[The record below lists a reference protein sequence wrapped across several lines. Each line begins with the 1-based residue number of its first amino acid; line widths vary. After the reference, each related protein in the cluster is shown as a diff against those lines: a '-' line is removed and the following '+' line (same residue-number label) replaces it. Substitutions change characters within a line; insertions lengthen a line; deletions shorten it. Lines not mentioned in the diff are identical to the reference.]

1 MLEEC
6 KFDSKE
12 GMFLKQ
18 LREIVFK
25 SLVDNLG
32 VAPALLSRVQG
43 NDPIVIELE
52 GGDNIYVYFQDKTLQ
67 TYIEMPLKDRRVLPM
82 KASKFIEVLT
92 NDAQLFMNVQQDK
105 VVLFAELGEDMM
117 HFERNLSEKLNTFNN
132 LANQLKM

>member
-12 GMFLKQ
+12 EMFLKQ

-117 HFERNLSEKLNTFNN
+117 HFERNLSEKLNTFNY

>member
-1 MLEEC
+1 
-6 KFDSKE
+6 
-12 GMFLKQ
+12 MFLKQ

>member
-12 GMFLKQ
+12 EMFLKQ

>member
-1 MLEEC
+1 M
-6 KFDSKE
+6 
-12 GMFLKQ
+12 KQ

>member
-1 MLEEC
+1 
-6 KFDSKE
+6 
-12 GMFLKQ
+12 MFLKQ

-82 KASKFIEVLT
+82 KAAKFIEVLT